1 MAPRKRKIKV
11 VVPVSS
17 PDKAKFS
24 VAVIQTI
31 LNAQENETSH
41 AKLIKE
47 LKNIYPSVAHESFM
61 KSYIQSLKGAMQH
74 DETNEYANNRLKLC
88 AKFIADPDHSE
99 QDITHPII
107 ITAFDWLLNTISP
120 AAIVRFRICQF
131 VNLVLNAMGPEA
143 SLDDDI
149 CDKILRYMLERM
161 RDVAPNVRVQAV
173 LALQRLQN
181 PDDPEDCVFR
191 TYIYHLDTDPSP
203 KVRQTIISSL
213 GRNYRTI
220 PYIIER
226 LWDVEERVRRHTYLQ
241 MSSYPVKQYKVAQRL
256 TFLEQGLNDHSEA
269 VRKVVKNVMIPQW
282 FESYQKDY
290 VAFVK
295 ALKIDADEKELK
307 RFRTTG
313 KLALFEIFSKYGIAD
328 AMTMLGMR
336 EDDKTVP
343 LENLT
348 IETAVCWQA
357 LLEFLQKTESDEL
370 DSLMVDLS
378 TFCNYIK
385 VFAETPT
392 ACNYIRLLAEDPS
405 MITDKL
411 QKMYFQS
418 MLQILLE
425 IVDSYDFGDEF
436 GRETLKKIL
445 AEVLCCCELDEDNVK
460 IILSIFERLIG
471 DVETR
476 FKFFVDLVN
485 SVLEPSRTDVS
496 NSSRSLVEEY
506 LEKNPDKSLQMKISR
521 LRLTIMDLKEQEM
534 EKVNRKDYAG
544 AQKVAEELNVANE
557 EYATLL
563 KPILLEVSSTSE
575 GSSLFRESMLR
586 SKKITNAT
594 INKCLQISFY
604 LVNSSTVQSLTPIV
618 CDLYKTF
625 INRYVESAEI
635 ATRDWALRCSVA
647 FSMLYDGLSKE
658 TFQLLYHQFFRNH
671 CTRIWQTS
679 IEGIFELMDHYG
691 FEHFD
696 VESKKDESRKNTRQ
710 LYNTMDYLDQEDEA
724 NTSSTG
730 TGVNLMRMMTHFF
743 ETCEDNVICSAIVDG
758 FCRLILHGHCTSQD
772 IMSKLLLKYFN
783 PTTEPKTQQILG
795 IFFECLIKKKRQEI
809 LQKALLHTLFTILE
823 APNDSPLQEV
833 KPEHV
838 VKFVIDSTKP
848 VFCSPGLNPHNTIAI
863 SFLQIMLDNLNYKDL
878 LKLLSKELLTLEI
891 SDDAVL
897 KNDIIHCI
905 DQILQEQTLD
915 PKIVKNLNDFK
926 EMLHGTY
933 RESLT
938 FSSSRAPPAAAPEEH
953 DPDHLSDPD
962 EPPEVAL
969 DEEEQPKDPKE
980 VPQINKSSLQ
990 KDDSVL
996 TQSSPAKP
1004 ATEPTPASP
1013 IVPQTPTTFGTDNA
1027 SGMKSL
1033 RKSMNVSD
1041 RNVSRNVFKVPDA
1054 NATKKLHQ
1062 KKQKA
1067 IAQKSKPDDES
1078 ETGGSDES
1086 PESPESEE
1094 ADTAMEESF
1103 AIPST
1108 QDISGVSTIDGDSS
1122 ILHLEIPET
1131 QQPME
1136 GHSTPTQR
1144 TPSKRKISHGS
1155 TEEEDDDVVDTS
1167 PNVVTNRRDRSMIIP
1182 AVSAKSMAKSF
1193 SAAKAEQPRTRHTA
1207 RKEIINAKVMTR
1219 KSLTDVTTAS
1229 RGSKRGSLTG
1239 IEPLEPSPP
1248 ARRKNR
1254 SSASDES
1261 GTSKKIDDKLTPSAA
1276 KTKRLE
1282 TSNEKNDSAEK
1293 SASKERTN
1301 KSKKSDDNSKES
1313 EERPKQSLQKSKASA
1328 EKSKE
1333 LAEKSKKSNKKS
1345 KDSTEKL
1352 TESAEKSKEPSETA
1366 LSKNKT
1372 STTKKADKTRTDSP
1386 ALRTSRR
1393 NLNKGE
1399 TTAPSSSKKDSE
1411 KEPTAKKDP
1420 QDKRKSVPERVS
1432 TRKSLEKPKTPS
1444 SEKPEKTSTRSASK
1458 AVPPSASEKSSS
1470 TRQKAAQGSPSTS
1483 TPTNKSQSGTT
1494 KNQVKRTIATRRS
1507 KGSISSSPA
1516 ATLSVS
1522 SVGSQDSSTST
1533 SPVRNKRV
1541 AVTPLSG
1548 ESAITT
1554 RSTSTPTRPARKAA
1568 KK

>member
-11 VVPVSS
+11 VVPCTS
-17 PDKAKFS
+17 PEKAKFS
-24 VAVIQTI
+24 VVVIQTI
-31 LNAQENETSH
+31 LNAQGSETNH
-41 AKLIKE
+41 VKLIKE
-47 LKNIYPSVAHESFM
+47 LKNIYPTVTHESFM
-61 KSYIQSLKGAMQH
+61 RSFIQSLKGAMQH

-99 QDITHPII
+99 QEVTHPII
-107 ITAFDWLLNTISP
+107 IMAFEWLLNTISP
-120 AAIVRFRICQF
+120 SAIVRFRICQF

-226 LWDVEERVRRHTYLQ
+226 LWDVEERVRRHTYMQ

-295 ALKIDADEKELK
+295 ALKIDADEKELE
-307 RFRTTG
+307 RFRNTG
-313 KLALFEIFSKYGIAD
+313 KLALFEIFSKYGIND
-328 AMTMLGMR
+328 AMTVLGLR

-348 IETAVCWQA
+348 IETAICWQA

-370 DSLMVDLS
+370 DNLMVDLS

-385 VFAETPT
+385 VFAENPSL
-392 ACNYIRLLAEDPS
+392 CNYIRMLADDPS
-405 MITDKL
+405 MITDKM

-425 IVDSYDFGDEF
+425 IVDSYDYGDEF

-445 AEVLCCCELDEDNVK
+445 AEALCCCELDEDNVK

-471 DVETR
+471 DVEMR
-476 FKFFVDLVN
+476 FKFFVDLIN

-496 NSSRSLVEEY
+496 HSSRSLVEEY
-506 LEKNPDKSLQMKISR
+506 LEKNPDKSLQMKISH

-534 EKVNRKDYAG
+534 EKVNQKDYTG
-544 AQKVAEELNVANE
+544 AQKVAEQLHAANE

-563 KPILLEVSSTSE
+563 KPILFAVSSSSE
-575 GSSLFRESMLR
+575 GSSLFRESMLKP
-586 SKKITNAT
+586 KKITNAT

-604 LVNSSTVQSLTPIV
+604 LVNNSTVLSLTPIV
-618 CDLYKTF
+618 CDLYKSF
-625 INRYVESAEI
+625 ISRYVESAEI

-658 TFQLLYHQFFRNH
+658 TFQLLYQQFFRNH

-696 VESKKDESRKNTRQ
+696 VEAKKDEARKNTRQ
-710 LYNTMDYLDQEDEA
+710 LFNTRDYLDQDDEA
-724 NTSSTG
+724 STSNTG
-730 TGVNLMRMMTHFF
+730 TGVDLMRMMTHFF

-783 PTTEPKTQQILG
+783 PTTESKTQQILG

-823 APNDSPLQEV
+823 SPNDSPLQEV

-838 VKFVIDSTKP
+838 LKFVIDSTKP

-863 SFLQIMLDNLNYKDL
+863 SFLQVMLDNLNYKDL

-897 KNDIIHCI
+897 KNDINNCI
-905 DQILQEQTLD
+905 EQILLEKSLD
-915 PKIVKNLNDFK
+915 VKIIKNLKDFE
-926 EMLHGTY
+926 EMLQGTY

-938 FSSSRAPPAAAPEEH
+938 FSSSRAPPVAIAEEHDTDHLSEPEEH
-953 DPDHLSDPD
+953 
-962 EPPEVAL
+962 PEVAL
-969 DEEEQPKDPKE
+969 EEEEPTLPKDPKE
-980 VPQINKSSLQ
+980 VPQFNKSSLQ
-990 KDDSVL
+990 KDVNVL
-996 TQSSPAKP
+996 AASSPAKSSAAP
-1004 ATEPTPASP
+1004 EPVCLT
-1013 IVPQTPTTFGTDNA
+1013 VPQTPTTFGAENTT
-1027 SGMKSL
+1027 GMKSL
-1033 RKSMNVSD
+1033 RKSMNASEGAV
-1041 RNVSRNVFKVPDA
+1041 VRNVFKVPDA
-1054 NATKKLHQ
+1054 SAVKNLRQ
-1062 KKQKA
+1062 QQQKA
-1067 IAQKSKPDDES
+1067 AAEKKAQQSSDIDRDTEKESDES
-1078 ETGGSDES
+1078 EF
-1086 PESPESEE
+1086 SEE
-1094 ADTAMEESF
+1094 EDAVAAAGAEESF

-1108 QDISGVSTIDGDSS
+1108 QDISGISTLDGDSS

-1131 QQPME
+1131 QRPME
-1136 GHSTPTQR
+1136 EQCTPIQR
-1144 TPSKRKISHGS
+1144 TLSKRKISDS
-1155 TEEEDDDVVDTS
+1155 SIEDEIVDSS
-1167 PNVVTNRRDRSMIIP
+1167 PNIVTSRRDHSILRP
-1182 AVSAKSMAKSF
+1182 LASAKSITKSQ
-1193 SAAKAEQPRTRHTA
+1193 SAIKYDQHRTRNTA
-1207 RKEIINAKVMTR
+1207 LKEVISAKVMTR
-1219 KSLTDVTTAS
+1219 RSLTDVTS
-1229 RGSKRGSLTG
+1229 GSKGAMGGSLAG
-1239 IEPLEPSPP
+1239 IEPLEKSPQ
-1248 ARRKNR
+1248 ARRRTR
-1254 SSASDES
+1254 SS
-1261 GTSKKIDDKLTPSAA
+1261 IDDDG
-1276 KTKRLE
+1276 KT
-1282 TSNEKNDSAEK
+1282 S
-1293 SASKERTN
+1293 
-1301 KSKKSDDNSKES
+1301 
-1313 EERPKQSLQKSKASA
+1313 
-1328 EKSKE
+1328 
-1333 LAEKSKKSNKKS
+1333 EKSKKKDKDEPVTSTVAIKTARRLELNQEKTDSAKKEAANKPK
-1345 KDSTEKL
+1345 
-1352 TESAEKSKEPSETA
+1352 ESAEKPKSSNRNQSTTA
-1366 LSKNKT
+1366 
-1372 STTKKADKTRTDSP
+1372 TKKAEEAKTHSS

-1393 NLNKGE
+1393 NPNKDDSP
-1399 TTAPSSSKKDSE
+1399 AIVSSKKDTTNRTTEKKSAEKSYSE
-1411 KEPTAKKDP
+1411 KTTSS
-1420 QDKRKSVPERVS
+1420 KSPPLPSRT
-1432 TRKSLEKPKTPS
+1432 TRRSLEKNNS
-1444 SEKPEKTSTRSASK
+1444 SASTASKTSTRSVTKTAPSGKSTPSRQKTPQDSPAASTSSTSVSTK
-1458 AVPPSASEKSSS
+1458 SRTSLGSGSTTSVGESSS
-1470 TRQKAAQGSPSTS
+1470 S
-1483 TPTNKSQSGTT
+1483 
-1494 KNQVKRTIATRRS
+1494 KNLVKRTMVTRSSR
-1507 KGSISSSPA
+1507 SSPGK
-1516 ATLSVS
+1516 LSVS
-1522 SVGSQDSSTST
+1522 LISSTDSSAA
-1533 SPVRNKRV
+1533 SPVRTKRT
-1541 AVTPLSG
+1541 ALTPLSAG
-1548 ESAITT
+1548 TDTKIPAN
-1554 RSTSTPTRPARKAA
+1554 PTRPARKAT

>member
-11 VVPVSS
+11 VVPSSS
-17 PDKAKFS
+17 PEKAKFS
-24 VAVIQTI
+24 VVVIQTI

-47 LKNIYPSVAHESFM
+47 LKNIYPTVTHESFM
-61 KSYIQSLKGAMQH
+61 KSFIQSLKGAMQH

-88 AKFIADPDHSE
+88 AKFIADPDHTE
-99 QDITHPII
+99 QEITHPII

-181 PDDPEDCVFR
+181 PDDTEDCVFR

-295 ALKIDADEKELK
+295 ALKIDADEKELV
-307 RFRTTG
+307 RFRNTG

-378 TFCNYIK
+378 TFCSYIK

-445 AEVLCCCELDEDNVK
+445 SDVLCCCDLDEDNVK

-476 FKFFVDLVN
+476 FKFFVDLIN

-506 LEKNPDKSLQMKISR
+506 LEKNPDKSLQMQITR

-534 EKVNRKDYAG
+534 DKVNRKDYAG

-557 EYATLL
+557 EYAALL
-563 KPILLEVSSTSE
+563 KPILMEVSSTSE
-575 GSSLFRESMLR
+575 GSSLFRESMLKP
-586 SKKITNAT
+586 KKITNAT

-604 LVNSSTVQSLTPIV
+604 LVNSSTVLSLTPIV
-618 CDLYKTF
+618 CELYKTF
-625 INRYVESAEI
+625 ISRYVESAEI

-710 LYNTMDYLDQEDEA
+710 LFNTMDYLDQDDDA

-730 TGVNLMRMMTHFF
+730 TGVDLMRMMTHFF

-863 SFLQIMLDNLNYKDL
+863 SFLQVMLDNLNYKDL

-897 KNDIIHCI
+897 KNDITHCI

-915 PKIVKNLNDFK
+915 SKIVKNLNDFK
-926 EMLHGTY
+926 EMLQGTY

-938 FSSSRAPPAAAPEEH
+938 FSSSRAPPAAAPEGH

-969 DEEEQPKDPKE
+969 DEEEPPKDPKE

-1004 ATEPTPASP
+1004 AAASAPASP
-1013 IVPQTPTTFGTDNA
+1013 AVPQTPTTFGADNT

-1041 RNVSRNVFKVPDA
+1041 RSAARNVFKVPDA
-1054 NATKKLHQ
+1054 NATKKLRQQQ
-1062 KKQKA
+1062 KVAGKK
-1067 IAQKSKPDDES
+1067 KPDKQPEKDE
-1078 ETGGSDES
+1078 SDES
-1086 PESPESEE
+1086 PNSPESEE
-1094 ADTAMEESF
+1094 ADPAAEESF

-1108 QDISGVSTIDGDSS
+1108 QDISGVSSIDGDRS

-1131 QQPME
+1131 QRPIDGQ
-1136 GHSTPTQR
+1136 STPIQR
-1144 TPSKRKISHGS
+1144 TPTKRKISHGS
-1155 TEEEDDDVVDTS
+1155 TEEEEEEIVDSS
-1167 PNVVTNRRDRSMIIP
+1167 PNVVSSRRDRSMVRP
-1182 AVSAKSMAKSF
+1182 AASAKSIAKSQ
-1193 SAAKAEQPRTRHTA
+1193 STSKIEQPRTRNTA
-1207 RKEIINAKVMTR
+1207 RKEIINTKVMTR
-1219 KSLTDVTTAS
+1219 KSLTDITGGAKA
-1229 RGSKRGSLTG
+1229 SKRGSLTG
-1239 IEPLEPSPP
+1239 IEPLERSPP
-1248 ARRKNR
+1248 VRRKDR
-1254 SSASDES
+1254 SSGES
-1261 GTSKKIDDKLTPSAA
+1261 NKSLEKSTKKDDKPTAAVAKTSKRLAATQEKADSAKKAESTKEKKTAEKTKSISKSVSSAA
-1276 KTKRLE
+1276 KKAEETK
-1282 TSNEKNDSAEK
+1282 
-1293 SASKERTN
+1293 
-1301 KSKKSDDNSKES
+1301 
-1313 EERPKQSLQKSKASA
+1313 
-1328 EKSKE
+1328 
-1333 LAEKSKKSNKKS
+1333 
-1345 KDSTEKL
+1345 
-1352 TESAEKSKEPSETA
+1352 
-1366 LSKNKT
+1366 
-1372 STTKKADKTRTDSP
+1372 TDSP
-1386 ALRTSRR
+1386 AIRTSRR
-1393 NLNKGE
+1393 NLNKDDATSTSSTKKSIE
-1399 TTAPSSSKKDSE
+1399 KQITEKKTPANSKKSAQDKPSPAAASAPSR
-1411 KEPTAKKDP
+1411 T
-1420 QDKRKSVPERVS
+1420 
-1432 TRKSLEKPKTPS
+1432 TRKSLEKPNTPS
-1444 SEKPEKTSTRSASK
+1444 SDKTEKGPTRSASK
-1458 AVPPSASEKSSS
+1458 SVPSTATGKPATRVSL
-1470 TRQKAAQGSPSTS
+1470 TRQNAVQESTS
-1483 TPTNKSQSGTT
+1483 TPTSKSQSSST
-1494 KNQVKRTIATRRS
+1494 KNPVKRTISTRGSR
-1507 KGSISSSPA
+1507 GSITSSPA
-1516 ATLSVS
+1516 ATLSAS
-1522 SVGSQDSSTST
+1522 SIASSDSSTVT
-1533 SPVRNKRV
+1533 SPVRPKRV

-1548 ESAITT
+1548 ESAIAT

>member
-1 MAPRKRKIKV
+1 MPPRKRKIKV
-11 VVPVSS
+11 VVPTSS
-17 PDKAKFS
+17 PEKAKFS
-24 VAVIQTI
+24 VVVIQTI
-31 LNAQENETSH
+31 LNAQESETSH
-41 AKLIKE
+41 VKLIKE
-47 LKNIYPSVAHESFM
+47 LKNIYPTIPHESFM
-61 KSYIQSLKGAMQH
+61 KSFIQSLKGAMQH
-74 DETNEYANNRLKLC
+74 DETNEFANNRLKLC

-99 QDITHPII
+99 QELTHPII

-256 TFLEQGLNDHSEA
+256 TFLEQGLNDHSES

-295 ALKIDADEKELK
+295 ALKIDADEKELV
-307 RFRTTG
+307 RFRNTG

-370 DSLMVDLS
+370 DNLMVDLS
-378 TFCNYIK
+378 TFCNYVK

-445 AEVLCCCELDEDNVK
+445 ADVLCCCDLDEDNVK

-476 FKFFVDLVN
+476 FKFFVDLIN

-506 LEKNPDKSLQMKISR
+506 LEKNPDKSLQMQITR

-544 AQKVAEELNVANE
+544 AQKVAEELNSANE

-563 KPILLEVSSTSE
+563 KPILMEVSSTSE

-586 SKKITNAT
+586 PKKITNAT

-625 INRYVESAEI
+625 ISRYVESAEI

-710 LYNTMDYLDQEDEA
+710 LFNTMDYLDQDDDA

-730 TGVNLMRMMTHFF
+730 TGVDLMRMMTHFF

-863 SFLQIMLDNLNYKDL
+863 SFLQVMLDNLNYKDL

-897 KNDIIHCI
+897 KNDITHCI

-915 PKIVKNLNDFK
+915 PKIIKNLKDFK
-926 EMLHGTY
+926 EMLQGTY

-953 DPDHLSDPD
+953 DPDHISDPD
-962 EPPEVAL
+962 EPPEAPL
-969 DEEEQPKDPKE
+969 DEEEPPKDPKE

-996 TQSSPAKP
+996 TQSSPAKSAP
-1004 ATEPTPASP
+1004 APAPASP
-1013 IVPQTPTTFGTDNA
+1013 VVPQTPTTFGSDNT

-1041 RNVSRNVFKVPDA
+1041 RNVAREVFKVPDA
-1054 NATKKLHQ
+1054 NATKKLRQ
-1062 KKQKA
+1062 KLQKA
-1067 IAQKSKPDDES
+1067 ADKKTKPDKQPEKDE
-1078 ETGGSDES
+1078 SDES
-1086 PESPESEE
+1086 PASPESDEPE
-1094 ADTAMEESF
+1094 PAAEESF

-1108 QDISGVSTIDGDSS
+1108 QDISGVSSIDGDRS

-1131 QQPME
+1131 QRPME
-1136 GHSTPTQR
+1136 GQSTPIQR
-1144 TPSKRKISHGS
+1144 TPTKRKISHGS
-1155 TEEEDDDVVDTS
+1155 TEEEEEEIVDSS
-1167 PNVVTNRRDRSMIIP
+1167 PNVVTSRRDRSMVRPP
-1182 AVSAKSMAKSF
+1182 ASAKSIAKSQ
-1193 SAAKAEQPRTRHTA
+1193 SAAKVEQPRTRNTA
-1207 RKEIINAKVMTR
+1207 RKEIINTKVMTR
-1219 KSLTDVTTAS
+1219 KSLTDITGGIK
-1229 RGSKRGSLTG
+1229 GSKRGSLTG
-1239 IEPLEPSPP
+1239 IEPLERSPP
-1248 ARRKNR
+1248 VRRKDR
-1254 SSASDES
+1254 SSGE
-1261 GTSKKIDDKLTPSAA
+1261 GSKMP
-1276 KTKRLE
+1276 
-1282 TSNEKNDSAEK
+1282 EK
-1293 SASKERTN
+1293 SAKKDSKTTPAVAKLPSKRLAAAADQEKPASAN
-1301 KSKKSDDNSKES
+1301 KEAAKEK
-1313 EERPKQSLQKSKASA
+1313 EPA
-1328 EKSKE
+1328 EKSK
-1333 LAEKSKKSNKKS
+1333 STIKKQTN
-1345 KDSTEKL
+1345 
-1352 TESAEKSKEPSETA
+1352 TA
-1366 LSKNKT
+1366 
-1372 STTKKADKTRTDSP
+1372 KKAEEAKTDSP
-1386 ALRTSRR
+1386 AIRTSRR
-1393 NLNKGE
+1393 NLNKDDSSA
-1399 TTAPSSSKKDSE
+1399 TSSSKKNSE
-1411 KEPTAKKDP
+1411 KQAVEKKTPANSKKSAPEKPSPTAVP
-1420 QDKRKSVPERVS
+1420 SASKRT
-1432 TRKSLEKPKTPS
+1432 TRKSSDKSSTPS
-1444 SEKPEKTSTRSASK
+1444 SEKPEKGSTRSASK
-1458 AVPPSASEKSSS
+1458 PVPPEKPTSRVSLTRQNAVQESAS
-1470 TRQKAAQGSPSTS
+1470 S
-1483 TPTNKSQSGTT
+1483 TPTAASKSQPSSNSST
-1494 KNQVKRTIATRRS
+1494 KNPVKRTMSTRGS
-1507 KGSISSSPA
+1507 KGSIAGSPA
-1516 ATLSVS
+1516 ASLSVS
-1522 SVGSQDSSTST
+1522 SIGSDSSTMA
-1533 SPVRNKRV
+1533 SPVRPKRT

-1548 ESAITT
+1548 ESAVTT